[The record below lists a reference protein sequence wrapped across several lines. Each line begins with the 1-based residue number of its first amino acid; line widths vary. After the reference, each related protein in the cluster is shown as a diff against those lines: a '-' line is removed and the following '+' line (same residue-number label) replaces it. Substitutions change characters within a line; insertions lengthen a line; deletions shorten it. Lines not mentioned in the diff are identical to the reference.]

1 MVEEGFEK
9 KLNCWKAKY
18 LSYGGRL
25 IMKNSV
31 LRSHLMFMMSFF
43 EIPKGVIKI
52 LEFFRYIFYWQG
64 GKIRRNIASPN
75 GKSYVVRRIRV
86 LLALLT

>member
-1 MVEEGFEK
+1 
-9 KLNCWKAKY
+9 
-18 LSYGGRL
+18 
-25 IMKNSV
+25 
-31 LRSHLMFMMSFF
+31 MFMMSFF